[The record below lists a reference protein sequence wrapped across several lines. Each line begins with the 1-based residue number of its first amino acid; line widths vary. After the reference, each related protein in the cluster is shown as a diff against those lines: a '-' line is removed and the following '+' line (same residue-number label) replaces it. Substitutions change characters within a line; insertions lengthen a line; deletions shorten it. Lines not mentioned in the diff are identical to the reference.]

1 MNAFEVSLPIIR
13 NAGTIGDVVVQWRAT
28 VNSRPATGDVRPVS
42 GEVIFAPGE
51 TLKTLKVEVLADD
64 VPEIEEV
71 IVFYGFLVGGH
82 LYGLTLK
89 SKLSLS
95 FRL

>member
-1 MNAFEVSLPIIR
+1 MNAFEVSLPMVR

-28 VNSRPATGDVRPVS
+28 VNGRPATGDLRPAS
-42 GEVIFAPGE
+42 GEVRFAPGE

-71 IVFYGFLVGGH
+71 NVRMGFWKEKN
-82 LYGLTLK
+82 LYRLTLK
-89 SKLSLS
+89 SKFVC
-95 FRL
+95 FRS